1 MRWGGAG
8 VAEDAGDELV
18 GVDGLG
24 QVVDHAG
31 GQAGGAFFVEGVG
44 GLADDGQAGARARI
58 CRVAS

>member
-1 MRWGGAG
+1 